1 RGLPVDRE
9 LRSPLRLP
17 VLSSGLLCMHAVTT
31 TPAATDGTCFARAFH
46 RLRPSP
52 TVGRVGSCIGC
63 FGACSVFTLHYGLHD
78 SPSRLKATL
87 YFRGSGSFVASAAAP
102 IATGWSESVP
112 GRDFQPAVDHL
123 LYTAHQHPLARN
135 GVCWTV
141 GMVIVGFC
149 FDSGGRRFGHCKC
162 DSHRALVLRLS
173 GSGSG
178 SR

>member
-1 RGLPVDRE
+1 
-9 LRSPLRLP
+9 

-46 RLRPSP
+46 RHRPSP

-87 YFRGSGSFVASAAAP
+87 YIRGSGSFVASAAAP
-102 IATGWSESVP
+102 TATGWSETVP

-123 LYTAHQHPLARN
+123 LYTAHRQLIELCVL
-135 GVCWTV
+135 GKSIVC
-141 GMVIVGFC
+141 
-149 FDSGGRRFGHCKC
+149 
-162 DSHRALVLRLS
+162 
-173 GSGSG
+173 
-178 SR
+178 